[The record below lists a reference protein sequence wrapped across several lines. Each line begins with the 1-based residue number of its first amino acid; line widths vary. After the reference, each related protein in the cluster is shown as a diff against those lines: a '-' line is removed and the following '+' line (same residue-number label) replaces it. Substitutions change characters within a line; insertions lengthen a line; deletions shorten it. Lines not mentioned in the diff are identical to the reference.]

1 VASNAFP
8 RSEIAFEGR
17 VVTLVG
23 VTTYG
28 DLKNKVVLLTGGA
41 NGIGAATVR
50 EFHEQGAR
58 VYFCDRDRTAGEK
71 LEHELSTAKFTALD
85 LTREREILRWIG
97 AVEKAEKKVHVLVNN
112 AAIDSR
118 IPLEEQTIDKV
129 DQLFA
134 INLRP
139 FFITVRACAPLMP
152 PGQSAI
158 INLSSITF
166 HLGMDQLSAYVA
178 TKAAI
183 IGLTRSLAR
192 ELGPRGIRVN
202 TVTPGWIMTER
213 QLREFV
219 TPAIK
224 KLILKSQCV
233 PELLQPVDIAQV
245 ILFLASDASRA
256 LTGQELLSDRGWTHS

>member
-1 VASNAFP
+1 VP
-8 RSEIAFEGR
+8 
-17 VVTLVG
+17 
-23 VTTYG
+23 TYS

-50 EFHEQGAR
+50 EFHQQCAR
-58 VYFCDRDRTAGEK
+58 VYFCDRDRSAGEK
-71 LEHELSTAKFTALD
+71 LERELSGTKFTTLD
-85 LTREREILRWIG
+85 LTREQEIVQWIA
-97 AVEKAEKKVHVLVNN
+97 AVEKAEKKIHVLVNN
-112 AAIDSR
+112 AAIDTR

-129 DQLFA
+129 DHLFA
-134 INLRP
+134 VNLRP
-139 FFITVRACAPLMP
+139 FFITVRASVPLMP
-152 PGQSAI
+152 SGQSAI

-192 ELGPRGIRVN
+192 ELGPKGIRVN

-219 TPAIK
+219 THETK
-224 KLILKSQCV
+224 KLILKSQCI
-233 PELLQPVDIAQV
+233 PELLQPADIAQV